1 MKLTTSYPS
10 FQYYLVLFI
19 HITVKSW
26 TIRVKFC
33 CFAFILLYMWQLFPK
48 IDLVFVNQ
56 LLYRYGASTGAPT
69 EVNIYA
75 DVEAAWRY
83 LTDQHGISPERV
95 VLYGQSIG
103 TVPTV
108 DLASRVKVAGVV
120 LHSPLTSGVRVAFP
134 DTKQT
139 WFFDAFPR
147 LIIMLH

>member
-1 MKLTTSYPS
+1 MFYEPRAKLVSINCT
-10 FQYYLVLFI
+10 
-19 HITVKSW
+19 
-26 TIRVKFC
+26 C
-33 CFAFILLYMWQLFPK
+33 
-48 IDLVFVNQ
+48 VNDVCH

-69 EVNIYA
+69 EMNIYA
-75 DVEAAWRY
+75 DVEAAWRC
-83 LTDQHGISPERV
+83 LTERYGVTPERV

-147 LIIMLH
+147 SVVSHHFAELSFFGSLLLSHDKMLIG

>member
-1 MKLTTSYPS
+1 MHNVFFSVFPHLSPVETMCRV
-10 FQYYLVLFI
+10 FNFAAYLV
-19 HITVKSW
+19 VSSKS
-26 TIRVKFC
+26 
-33 CFAFILLYMWQLFPK
+33 CFLNAGCHF
-48 IDLVFVNQ
+48 LVHWC
-56 LLYRYGASTGAPT
+56 RYGASTGAPT
-69 EVNIYA
+69 EVNIYS
-75 DVEAAWRY
+75 DVDAAWHC
-83 LTDQHGISPERV
+83 LTDRYGVTPETV

-147 LIIMLH
+147 LVSN

>member
-1 MKLTTSYPS
+1 V
-10 FQYYLVLFI
+10 LVR
-19 HITVKSW
+19 H
-26 TIRVKFC
+26 
-33 CFAFILLYMWQLFPK
+33 
-48 IDLVFVNQ
+48 

-69 EVNIYA
+69 EQNIYA
-75 DVEAAWRY
+75 DVEAAWRC
-83 LTDQHGISPERV
+83 LTERYGV
-95 VLYGQSIG
+95 AVEQIVLYGQSIG

-147 LIIMLH
+147 LVNYVVLHYIVEPSFWEVCCSVYVSCCLAKNKSPCYFFR

>member
-1 MKLTTSYPS
+1 MGSEMCIRDS
-10 FQYYLVLFI
+10 SLVCVYAGHRML
-19 HITVKSW
+19 H
-26 TIRVKFC
+26 
-33 CFAFILLYMWQLFPK
+33 
-48 IDLVFVNQ
+48 
-56 LLYRYGASTGAPT
+56 RYGASTGAPT

-75 DVEAAWRY
+75 DVEAAWHCLTERY
-83 LTDQHGISPERV
+83 GVSPERV

-108 DLASRVKVAGVV
+108 DLASRVKVAGFI

-147 LIIMLH
+147 LINV

>member
-1 MKLTTSYPS
+1 M
-10 FQYYLVLFI
+10 
-19 HITVKSW
+19 
-26 TIRVKFC
+26 
-33 CFAFILLYMWQLFPK
+33 
-48 IDLVFVNQ
+48 
-56 LLYRYGASTGAPT
+56 YRYGASTGAPT

-75 DVEAAWRY
+75 DVDAAWRY
-83 LTDQHGISPERV
+83 LTERHAVSPERV

-120 LHSPLTSGVRVAFP
+120 LHSALTSGVRVAFP

-147 LIIMLH
+147 LMVFTTFVETSFCGSLQVYIFQMHELELRN

>member
-1 MKLTTSYPS
+1 MSIVSGIGCTSTS
-10 FQYYLVLFI
+10 CWLQLGGHFSHTCVLNGVC
-19 HITVKSW
+19 H
-26 TIRVKFC
+26 
-33 CFAFILLYMWQLFPK
+33 LL
-48 IDLVFVNQ
+48 N
-56 LLYRYGASTGAPT
+56 RYGASTGAPT

-75 DVEAAWRY
+75 DVDAAWHYLSERY
-83 LTDQHGISPERV
+83 RVSPERV

-147 LIIMLH
+147 LINKYTVV

>member
-1 MKLTTSYPS
+1 MLGFS
-10 FQYYLVLFI
+10 L
-19 HITVKSW
+19 
-26 TIRVKFC
+26 R
-33 CFAFILLYMWQLFPK
+33 AILLGFNLF
-48 IDLVFVNQ
+48 N
-56 LLYRYGASTGAPT
+56 LLHHLLCRYGASTGAPT

-75 DVEAAWRY
+75 DVEAAWRC
-83 LTDQHGISPERV
+83 LTERYGV
-95 VLYGQSIG
+95 SAENIVLYGQSIG

-147 LIIMLH
+147 LINYIHVQSCSLYTLMVTCRHHVKNHEDHKR

>member
-1 MKLTTSYPS
+1 VDIVGDRSS
-10 FQYYLVLFI
+10 
-19 HITVKSW
+19 S
-26 TIRVKFC
+26 RVC
-33 CFAFILLYMWQLFPK
+33 
-48 IDLVFVNQ
+48 
-56 LLYRYGASTGAPT
+56 RYGASSGAPT

-75 DVEAAWRY
+75 DVDAAWRCMTERY
-83 LTDQHGISPERV
+83 NVTPDRV

-147 LIIMLH
+147 LTKISHLLFRRACLQCFDAVGWVAGRASGL

>member
-1 MKLTTSYPS
+1 MK
-10 FQYYLVLFI
+10 I
-19 HITVKSW
+19 I
-26 TIRVKFC
+26 
-33 CFAFILLYMWQLFPK
+33 
-48 IDLVFVNQ
+48 FVH
-56 LLYRYGASTGAPT
+56 RYGASTGAPT

-75 DVEAAWRY
+75 DMEAAWRC
-83 LTDQHGISPERV
+83 LTERYGVTPERV

-147 LIIMLH
+147 SVVLQQSADLSFFGSLLLWYMIKC